1 MGSFGGESAVA
12 ETTTW
17 LTPPHVL
24 EALGKFDLDPC
35 ASLNRPWDT
44 AKHHYT
50 VEDDGLMQ
58 PWFGRVW
65 LNPPYGKE
73 ALPFME
79 KMAMHRKGVAL
90 LFARTETRMFQ
101 DVVFPYASSMLFLRG
116 RLKFHRPDGSLAS
129 TSQSPSVLIAY
140 GKAEMETLEF
150 CGLPGTFVA
159 L

>member
-1 MGSFGGESAVA
+1 MPSFGGEAAVG
-12 ETTTW
+12 ETSTW
-17 LTPPHVL
+17 LTPPYVL
-24 EALGKFDLDPC
+24 EALGRFDLDPC
-35 ASLNRPWDT
+35 SPVNRPWDT
-44 AKHHYT
+44 AKIHYT
-50 VEDDGLMQ
+50 IEDDGLIQ

-79 KMAMHRKGVAL
+79 KMAVHGHGVAL

-101 DVVFPYASSMLFLRG
+101 DVVFPFASGMLFLRG

-140 GKAEMETLEF
+140 GEAEMDALEF
-150 CGLPGTFVA
+150 CGLPGQFVG